1 MEETSELR
9 QQRLRKLEEIRQLG
23 INPYPYAYEVSH
35 TSKGILDSFEHFES
49 SQEKVSIA
57 GRLMTVRRHG
67 KTSFAHVEDDAG
79 RLQIYIRLD
88 DVGQEA
94 FDLFQLFDIGDII
107 GVRGHVFRTRTGEV
121 TVQVETVTLLSKSL
135 RPLPEKWHG
144 LRDKEIRYR
153 QRYLDL
159 IMNPDVKETF
169 RMRTEIIRA
178 LRSFL
183 DARGFL
189 EVETPVLQPIYGGAS
204 ARPFITHHN
213 ALDVDFY
220 LRIADELYLKRL
232 IVGGFEKV
240 YEFAKDFRNEG
251 MDRTHQPEFTQM
263 ELYQAYIDYNDLME
277 LVEEMISTV
286 AQRVLGKT
294 DIAYQ
299 GHRIDLSPPWER
311 LSLFESIQ
319 KYADA
324 DLYGK
329 NVDELRAFCD
339 ERNLKVDERL
349 GPGKLIDEIY
359 SELVEPYLMQP
370 TFIKDHPVDM
380 SPLAKRHRDKSDLTE
395 RFEPVIGGG
404 EIGNAFSELN
414 DPLDQRERFE
424 QQRKL
429 LEDGDE
435 EAQVLDEDF
444 LRAMEYG
451 MPPMAGL
458 GIGIDRLVMLFTNS
472 PSIRDV
478 ILFPQMRP
486 EREGDTH
493 GMSDDDP
500 VDNQKKQTA

>member
-9 QQRLRKLEEIRQLG
+9 QQRRKKLEQIRTQG
-23 INPYPYAYEVSH
+23 INPHPYTYDVSH
-35 TSKGILDSFEHFES
+35 SSQTILNTFEELES
-49 SQEKVSIA
+49 SKTKVSIA
-57 GRLMTVRRHG
+57 GRIMTVRRHG
-67 KTSFAHVEDDAG
+67 KTSFAHMSDEAG
-79 RLQIYIRLD
+79 QIQIYIRLD
-88 DVGQEA
+88 NVGERA
-94 FDLFQLFDIGDII
+94 FDLFKLFDIGDII
-107 GVRGHVFRTRTGEV
+107 GVMGPVFRTRTGEV
-121 TVQVETVTLLSKSL
+121 TVMVESLTLLCKSL

-159 IMNPDVKETF
+159 IMNPEVKETF
-169 RMRTEIIRA
+169 RIRTEVIRVM
-178 LRSFL
+178 RNFL
-183 DARGFL
+183 DERGFL

-263 ELYQAYIDYNDLME
+263 ELYQAYIDYNDLMA

-286 AQRVLGKT
+286 ADKVLGSMEFE
-294 DIAYQ
+294 YQ
-299 GHRIDLSPPWER
+299 GQHIDVSPPWQR
-311 LSLFESIQ
+311 MSLFESI
-319 KYADA
+319 KSYTDV

-329 NVDELRAFCD
+329 SIDDLRTFCK
-339 ERNLKVDERL
+339 ERDLEVEDSY
-349 GPGKLIDEIY
+349 GAGKLIDEIY
-359 SELVEPYLMQP
+359 SEFVEPNLIQP
-370 TFIKDHPVDM
+370 TFITDHPVEM
-380 SPLAKRHRDKSDLTE
+380 SPLAKRHRTNPHLTE

-404 EIGNAFSELN
+404 EIGNAFTELN
-414 DPLDQRERFE
+414 DPIDQRERFE
-424 QQRKL
+424 MQRL
-429 LEDGDE
+429 LREAGDE

-444 LRAMEYG
+444 LRALEYG
-451 MPPMAGL
+451 MPPTSGL
-458 GIGIDRLVMLFTNS
+458 GIGIDRLVMLFTDS

-486 EREGDTH
+486 EGGADTRI
-493 GMSDDDP
+493 GLLDAKEQATSEE
-500 VDNQKKQTA
+500 